1 MGVLTETKMRLRRV
15 SLIPHSNNVYSLGGL
30 DGGINVGAEEE
41 ILSPGTFDD
50 LVESWLV
57 DWEFV
62 RVPGVDSGLVQ
73 VDNGDL
79 DMRAESGQRLDGGRR
94 KGSQVGGR
102 KGKRSCSQGGSVEAS
117 ALVGVGSLAR

>member
-1 MGVLTETKMRLRRV
+1 MTETKMRLRRV
-15 SLIPHSNNVYSLGGL
+15 SLIQRSRCDYSLGGL

-79 DMRAESGQRLDGGRR
+79 DMWAESGQRADGGRR
-94 KGSQVGGR
+94 K
-102 KGKRSCSQGGSVEAS
+102 
-117 ALVGVGSLAR
+117 

>member
-1 MGVLTETKMRLRRV
+1 MRLKCVRV
-15 SLIPHSNNVYSLGGL
+15 VQYSNNVYSLGGL

-41 ILSPGTFDD
+41 VLSPGTFDD
-50 LVESWLV
+50 LVQSWLV

-79 DMRAESGQRLDGGRR
+79 DMRAASGQRLDGGRR
-94 KGSQVGGR
+94 KESQDEGR
-102 KGKRSCSQGGSVEAS
+102 KGERSCSQGGRVEAS
-117 ALVGVGSLAR
+117 ALVGVGPSAR